1 MSDPAPPVV
10 VPEGLDEARHL
21 RLDGRG
27 AHPAVR
33 RLALTVLGVFAILA
47 LANVFGQRPQT
58 SRAGAAFAT
67 LEVQSPAH
75 LRGGLIFQT
84 RITVRAR
91 SRIAHPLLTL
101 QRGWFESMSVNSI
114 VPDPVS
120 QTSDDGDL
128 RMTLA
133 PIAAGH
139 SASVWIYFQVNPT
152 NVARRSEDVTLADG
166 SQRLV
171 VHRSVTV
178 FP

>member
-1 MSDPAPPVV
+1 VV

-33 RLALTVLGVFAILA
+33 RLALTALGVFAIAA
-47 LANVFGQRPQT
+47 LANVFGQRPET
-58 SRAGAAFAT
+58 SHASAAFAS

-84 RITVRAR
+84 RITVHAR
-91 SRIAHPLLTL
+91 SRIAHPQLTL
-101 QRGWFESMSVNSI
+101 EHGWFESMSVNSI

-120 QTSDDGDL
+120 QSSDDGDL

-139 SASVWIYFQVNPT
+139 SATVWIYFQVNPT
-152 NVARRSEDVTLADG
+152 NVARRGEDVTLEDG
-166 SQRLV
+166 GRQLA

>member
-1 MSDPAPPVV
+1 MSDPAPPA
-10 VPEGLDEARHL
+10 VPEGLDEGRHL
-21 RLDGRG
+21 RLDGRD
-27 AHPAVR
+27 ANPAVR
-33 RLALTVLGVFAILA
+33 RISLALLGVLAVLA
-47 LANVFGQRPQT
+47 LANVFGQHPST
-58 SRAGAAFAT
+58 SRAGAAFAS

-91 SRIAHPLLTL
+91 ARLAHPVLVLEH
-101 QRGWFESMSVNSI
+101 GWFESMSVNSI

-120 QTSDDGDL
+120 QSSDDGDL

-139 SASVWIYFQVNPT
+139 SATEWLYFQVNPT
-152 NVARRSEDVTLADG
+152 NLARRSEDVTLEDG
-166 SQRLV
+166 SRDV
-171 VHRSVTV
+171 AVRRSVTV